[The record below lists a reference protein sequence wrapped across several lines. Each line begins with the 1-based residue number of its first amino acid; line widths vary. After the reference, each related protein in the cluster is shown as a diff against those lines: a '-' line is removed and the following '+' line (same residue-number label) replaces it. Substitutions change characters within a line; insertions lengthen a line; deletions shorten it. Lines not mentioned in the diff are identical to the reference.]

1 MVDFILIG
9 NSPRLA
15 LPVLQA
21 MHSAGNTRC
30 ALVGGQQTAALR
42 WSHLCRQHAVMDLTQ
57 DEAVVRVI
65 NHMAQQN
72 AHALLIPFDCEA
84 IRLVNRVQGCLSLR
98 SIPVPDLATLN
109 MFDDKWAFYQFCLA
123 NALPVPLTLFIGPK
137 SNLDFDTI
145 ESELGLPFIIKP
157 SNESGS
163 NGVQLVNSRNALDV
177 CIVKNAAYQFS
188 PLIAQKYIEGID
200 MDINLFS
207 VAGQLRAVSIHRPG
221 KFFIDFMPH
230 PKLEEIAEK
239 ICRMS
244 HYNGLM
250 NADVRLDT
258 KTGDVFLIESNP
270 RFWATLAST
279 VDCGLNFASESI
291 KLSDATVLPRRL
303 TSGRFYARHPLLM
316 PSSWWRL
323 VSDRTERGRLLRARA
338 FDLYGLGLLVREI
351 PAKLSRIWRR
361 LTAPKSTSVSTHVQT

>member
-1 MVDFILIG
+1 MVDFILVG
-9 NSPRLA
+9 NSTRLA

-30 ALVGGQQTAALR
+30 ALVGSQQTAALR
-42 WSHLCRQHAVMDLTQ
+42 WSHLCRLHAVIDFTQ
-57 DEAVVRVI
+57 DDDAVRVI

-72 AHALLIPFDCEA
+72 SHAILIPFDCEA
-84 IRLVNRVQGCLSLR
+84 IRLVNRVQSRLSLR

-109 MFDDKWAFYQFCLA
+109 MFDDKWTFHQFCLA
-123 NALPVPLTLFIGPK
+123 NALPVPLTQFVGPK

-163 NGVQLVNSRNALDV
+163 NGVQLVRNRHELELN
-177 CIVKNAAYQFS
+177 IVKNDAYQYS
-188 PLIAQKYIEGID
+188 PLIAQKYIDGID

-239 ICRMS
+239 ICRLS

-250 NADVRLDT
+250 NADVRLET
-258 KTGDVFLIESNP
+258 KTGKVFLIESNP

-291 KLSDATVLPRRL
+291 KRAEPTVVPRRL
-303 TSGRFYARHPLLM
+303 TSGRFYSRHPLLM

-338 FDLYGLGLLVREI
+338 FDLYGLGLLVQEI
-351 PAKLSRIWRR
+351 PAKLRR
-361 LTAPKSTSVSTHVQT
+361 SWQRVMAVKSTNVSTQVQA

>member
-1 MVDFILIG
+1 MHREEL
-9 NSPRLA
+9 
-15 LPVLQA
+15 LQK
-21 MHSAGNTRC
+21 
-30 ALVGGQQTAALR
+30 
-42 WSHLCRQHAVMDLTQ
+42 
-57 DEAVVRVI
+57 I
-65 NHMAQQN
+65 
-72 AHALLIPFDCEA
+72 
-84 IRLVNRVQGCLSLR
+84 VN
-98 SIPVPDLATLN
+98 
-109 MFDDKWAFYQFCLA
+109 
-123 NALPVPLTLFIGPK
+123 
-137 SNLDFDTI
+137 
-145 ESELGLPFIIKP
+145 
-157 SNESGS
+157 
-163 NGVQLVNSRNALDV
+163 
-177 CIVKNAAYQFS
+177 NAAYDYA
-188 PLIAQKYIEGID
+188 PLIAQQYIDGID
-200 MDINLFS
+200 MDINLCS

-361 LTAPKSTSVSTHVQT
+361 LTARKSTNVSTQVQA